1 MRSPAELTEVFR
13 AQGLKITPQRQA
25 IFRILH
31 DNEAHPTAE
40 SVHARVVAELPAV
53 SLRTVYQ
60 TLNDLASM
68 GELQALDLG
77 TGATRFDPNTGEHHH
92 LVCEHCGLVLDIAL
106 DVSAIATEP
115 IADERGFTVRATQVV
130 VRGTCDACSSVH
142 TDQYHHQGEHH
153 HG

>member
-1 MRSPAELTEVFR
+1 MRSPAELTEAFR

-40 SVHARVVAELPAV
+40 AVHARVVTELPAV

-60 TLNDLASM
+60 TLNDLAAM
-68 GELQALDLG
+68 RELQALDLG
-77 TGATRFDPNTGEHHH
+77 TGATRFDPNTGDHHH
-92 LVCEHCGLVLDIAL
+92 LVCEHCGLVVDIAL
-106 DVSAIATEP
+106 DVSAIATER
-115 IADERGFTVRATQVV
+115 IAADHGFTARATLVV

-142 TDQYHHQGEHH
+142 PDHHHHQGEHH